1 MFTRQF
7 RKLLF
12 LLIFIVWTW
21 KSLSH
26 VRLFATP
33 RTVQSMEFS
42 RPRILEWVA
51 FPFSMGSSQPRDWT
65 QFSCIA
71 GRFFTS
77 WVTREPHKDTPI
89 IMSNKSSVQFSHSVV
104 SSSLRPHGLHSP
116 WSSPGQNT
124 GVGNLSLLQWIF
136 PAQESNWGLLHCRQI
151 LYKLSYWKDL

>member
-65 QFSCIA
+65 QVSCIA
-71 GRFFTS
+71 GGFFVS
-77 WVTREPHKDTPI
+77 WATREAHGAYEISLKVYLLIGVIGSCFTYLYNNKVTEAMRILIEGKKI
-89 IMSNKSSVQFSHSVV
+89 IK
-104 SSSLRPHGLHSP
+104 
-116 WSSPGQNT
+116 PG
-124 GVGNLSLLQWIF
+124 VM
-136 PAQESNWGLLHCRQI
+136 
-151 LYKLSYWKDL
+151 